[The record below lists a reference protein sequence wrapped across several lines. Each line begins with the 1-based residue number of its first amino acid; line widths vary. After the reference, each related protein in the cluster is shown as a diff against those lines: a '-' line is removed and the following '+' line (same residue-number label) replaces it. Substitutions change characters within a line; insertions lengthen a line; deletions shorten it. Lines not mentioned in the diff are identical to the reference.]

1 MSKQNK
7 LLLNFNRGIISPLGL
22 ARQDIERLSL
32 SSSIQNN
39 FMPRVLGSMMLRPGL
54 QYTGATLDNKKAFHI
69 PFIYSRSDTAIIEV
83 TNEQAR
89 VKVNEVVVRRPA
101 VTSAVTNGSFA
112 TDLTGW
118 TDADEAGAT
127 SAWATGGYMSLMGNG
142 YGFAIRRQTVTL
154 ATSDIG
160 LEHAIRVV
168 VARGR
173 VFFKVGTDV
182 NKDDIV
188 PETELEEGEYSFAF
202 TPTVNFYIDLSAS
215 TEYASLVSSCEIEA
229 EGEMLFDSPWSLA
242 DLKYIKFQQSTDTI
256 YIACNGYQQY
266 KFLRY
271 GFDSRSWALVKYQPE
286 DGPFQPINTRK
297 ITLAPSGLNGDITL
311 TASKSFFKPENVGSL
326 FRVKSAGQTVAQDV
340 TAEDQWSDPIRVT
353 GVGAARA
360 FSIIRAGTWSATV
373 RIQRSLAE
381 PGSWVNVPGIFY
393 TINGTSSYN
402 DGLDNQ
408 IVYYRFG
415 VDVGDFTSG
424 TAELSLEYSSGVI
437 TGIARVVEYTSP
449 TVVNAVVLRDFGST
463 AATEDWYEGRWSER
477 RGFPMAVCAHE
488 GRMSFLG
495 NGRLEL
501 SVSDA
506 YESFDDET
514 EGDSA
519 PISVNIPSGTF
530 GTSSWLLSMRRLMIG
545 TDDGEWYLRASTQE
559 QVLTPANANLKM
571 TSNYGSSFV
580 QAIHLDNKA
589 TFIQAAGR
597 RFLKAGYD
605 IEAEDYQT
613 DDISKIVPEL
623 FGSQVVRTAMQ
634 RLPDTRI
641 HCVLEDGTAVV
652 FISDELEDVE
662 SFVTVSTDGIIED
675 VFVLPGL
682 SEDSVYYCVQRTIAG
697 QPARYLE
704 KWAMESECVGG
715 TLNKQADSFIIYNG
729 ALTDVIT
736 GLSHLE
742 GEDVIVW
749 GDGTDRSPLE
759 YASSGAATQKV
770 YRVSGGSI
778 TMDTFVE
785 SAIIGLPYTGRYKS
799 VKIGLQSQLGA
810 SLNQIKKINSL
821 GLIMQ
826 NTHKKGLRYGPSFD
840 ELDDLPDIEDWTE
853 VDSDIIHNE
862 YDKEP
867 FEFDGHWDTD
877 SRLCLEAMAP
887 RPCNLLS
894 CVLQVTLHEKHD
906 RQ

>member
-7 LLLNFNRGIISPLGL
+7 LLLNFNRGIISALGL

-32 SSSIQNN
+32 SSSTQDN

-54 QYTGATLDNKKAFHI
+54 QHTGSTLDNKKAFHI
-69 PFIYSRSDTAIIEV
+69 PFIYSRSDTAILEV
-83 TNEQAR
+83 TSEQTR
-89 VKVNEVVVRRPA
+89 VKVGEVAIRRPA
-101 VTSAVTNGSFA
+101 VSSAITNGSFA

-118 TDADEAGAT
+118 TDADQAGAT

-142 YGFAIRRQTVTL
+142 YGFAIRRQTVSL
-154 ATSDIG
+154 ATADVG
-160 LEHAIRVV
+160 VEHAIRII

-173 VFFKVGTDV
+173 VFFKVGTDTD
-182 NKDDIV
+182 KDDIV
-188 PETELEEGEYSFAF
+188 PETELEEGEYSFSF
-202 TPTVNFYIDLSAS
+202 EPQVNFYVDISAS
-215 TEYASLVSSCEIEA
+215 TEYASLVSSCEIES

-242 DLKYIKFQQSTDTI
+242 DLKYIKYQQSADVV
-256 YIACNGYQQY
+256 YVACNGYQQR

-271 GFDSRSWALVKYQPE
+271 GPRSWALVKYQPE

-326 FRVKSAGQTVAQDV
+326 FRIKSAGQTVAQDV

-360 FSIIRAGTWSATV
+360 FSIVRAGTWTATV

-381 PGSWVNVPGIFY
+381 PGSWVNVSGVSY
-393 TINGTSSYN
+393 TGNGTSSYN

-408 IVYYRFG
+408 IVYYRIG

-437 TGIARVVEYTSP
+437 TGIARAVEYTSP
-449 TVVNAVVLRDFGST
+449 TVMNAVVLKDFGATS
-463 AATEDWYEGRWSER
+463 ATEDWYESRWSDR
-477 RGFPMAVCAHE
+477 RGFPIAVATHE
-488 GRMSFLG
+488 GRMAFLG

-530 GTSSWLLSMRRLMIG
+530 GSSSWLLSMRRLMVG

-559 QVLTPANANLKM
+559 QALTPSNANLKM
-571 TSNYGSSFV
+571 TSNYGSSYV
-580 QAIHLDNKA
+580 QALHLDNTA
-589 TFIQAAGR
+589 VFIQAAGKR
-597 RFLKAGYD
+597 LLKAGYA
-605 IEAEDYQT
+605 IETDDYQT
-613 DDISKIVPEL
+613 DDMSKIAPEL
-623 FGSQVVRTAMQ
+623 FGSAVVRVAMQ

-641 HCVLEDGTAVV
+641 HCILENGTAVV
-652 FISDELEDVE
+652 FLSDELEDVK

-682 SEDSVYYCVQRTIAG
+682 EEDTVYYSVQRTIAG

-704 KWAMESECVGG
+704 KWALESECVGG
-715 TLNKQADSFIIYNG
+715 TLNKQADSFVLYDG
-729 ALTDVIT
+729 ALTDTIT
-736 GLSHLE
+736 GLGHLE
-742 GEDVIVW
+742 GRDVIVW

-759 YASSGAATQKV
+759 YAANGTATQKV
-770 YRVSGGSI
+770 YRVSGGAI
-778 TMDTFVE
+778 TLDTFVE
-785 SAIIGLPYTGRYKS
+785 QAVTGLPYKARYKS

-810 SLNQIKKINSL
+810 PLNQIKKINTL
-821 GLIMQ
+821 GVVML
-826 NTHKKGLRYGPSFD
+826 NTHKRGLRYGPSFD

-853 VDSDIIHNE
+853 VGSDIIHGE

-867 FEFDGHWDTD
+867 FELDGHWDTD
-877 SRLCLEAMAP
+877 SRLCFEAMAP

-894 CVLQVTLHEKHD
+894 CVLQVTMHEKHD